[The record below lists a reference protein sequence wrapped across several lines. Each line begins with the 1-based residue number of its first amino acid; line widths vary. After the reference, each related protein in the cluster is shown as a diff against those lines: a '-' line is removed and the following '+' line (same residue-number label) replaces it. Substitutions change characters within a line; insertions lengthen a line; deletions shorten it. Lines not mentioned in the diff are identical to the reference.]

1 MADLPLLSAVL
12 VGTVNAV
19 GGGILRDV
27 LVREEPLI
35 FKSGQFYAL
44 AAMVGCAVFA
54 LLDVTFSQST
64 PLAAGVGV
72 SVTLALRL
80 GSIRLGW
87 RTGELTDEATGP

>member
-1 MADLPLLSAVL
+1 
-12 VGTVNAV
+12 V

-44 AAMVGCAVFA
+44 AAMAGCAVFA
-54 LLDVTFSQST
+54 LLDVTLSQAT

-72 SVTLALRL
+72 AVTLALRL

-87 RTGELTDEATGP
+87 RTGALTDEATGP